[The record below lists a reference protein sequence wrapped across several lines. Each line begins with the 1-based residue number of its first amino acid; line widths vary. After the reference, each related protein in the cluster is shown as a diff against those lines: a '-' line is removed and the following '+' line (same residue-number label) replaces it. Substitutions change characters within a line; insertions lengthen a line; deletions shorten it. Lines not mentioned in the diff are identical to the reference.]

1 MTPTRAFIAVHLS
14 AELCAMLVS
23 LSRQLEICP
32 GGRAARWL
40 PGENM
45 HLTLK
50 FLGDVEDARLL
61 QVCEAVSAV
70 CSLRPPIDVGVS
82 GLGCFPNTAR
92 PRIVW
97 AGITYGAAE
106 LAALAAATDVAL
118 SQLAF
123 AREPRSFSAH
133 VTLGRAEKHAT
144 SAELSG
150 LGRMIAG
157 QRVAMIGHMT
167 VESVSVVKSDLRPAG
182 PLYTDLHVAAL
193 GSPPTGKCRR

>member
-1 MTPTRAFIAVHLS
+1 VRDALLS
-14 AELCAMLVS
+14 LT
-23 LSRQLEICP
+23 RQLEVIP

-40 PGENM
+40 SGENL

-50 FLGDVEDARLL
+50 FLGDVEDARLR

-70 CSLRPPIDVGVS
+70 CSLRSPINITVS

-97 AGITYGAAE
+97 AGITHGTAE
-106 LAALAAATDVAL
+106 LVALAEANDVAL
-118 SQLAF
+118 SHLGF

-133 VTLGRAEKHAT
+133 FTLGRADKHAT
-144 SAELSG
+144 SAELAG

-157 QRVAMIGHMT
+157 QRVQTIGRMT
-167 VESVSVVKSDLRPAG
+167 AESVSVVRSDLLSSG
-182 PLYTDLHVAAL
+182 PVYTDLHVAAL
-193 GSPPTGKCRR
+193 CGPGLPHPPAASHASRDA